1 VSNSVSI
8 SHQHATRSQ
17 RILCLWLPRLLTD
30 RIARPSREV
39 REHAEGEIPH
49 AVFGKRS
56 NADILIAVD
65 AAAEELGL
73 SPGIALAE
81 ARAMYPYL
89 DAIPEDPD
97 ADAKLL
103 TAIADWCQRYTP
115 LVAENP
121 PDGVLLDISGCAH
134 LFGGEAALRDDLV
147 MRMRRHGFSARAAVA
162 GTIGAAWAATH
173 FSEATHV
180 DSGGERELLSPLPL
194 GALRLPHAMAA
205 MLARLGLK
213 RIGDILDLPRAPLAA
228 RFGDALLRQLDRALG
243 REAEP
248 LTPRLP
254 VPPYFAEQPF
264 AEPIAREEDVL
275 AVTER
280 LAGRL
285 VTMLERRGEGARR
298 IELCLFRTDG
308 AVRHVTAGTSR
319 PIRDPRAIKALFI
332 ERLAALGDAID
343 PGFGFDLARLS
354 VHAAEPLTPMQT
366 GFGGDARETAVDD
379 LVDRLAARLGPRRIG
394 RLLAQ
399 DTHIPELASLT
410 LPAQS
415 HRTMEDAGWGA
426 FRTFRESVELAPRP
440 LRLLAT
446 PEPISVTPTVIDTH
460 PKKFRWRRAWHQ
472 VIAADGPER
481 IEAMWWTAPDDGPTR
496 DYFRVQDDT
505 GLRFWLFRSKLWN
518 EEEERFRLS
527 WFMHGLF
534 A

>member
-30 RIARPSREV
+30 RIARPSREI
-39 REHAEGEIPH
+39 REYAEKESPH

-65 AAAEELGL
+65 AAAEALGL

-81 ARAMYPYL
+81 ARAMYPHL
-89 DAIPEDPD
+89 DATPEDPD

-147 MRMRRHGFSARAAVA
+147 MRMRRHGFNVRAAVA

-173 FSEATHV
+173 FSEATRV
-180 DSGGERELLSPLPL
+180 DSGGERNLLSPLPL
-194 GALRLPHAMAA
+194 TALRLPHAMVA

-228 RFGDALLRQLDRALG
+228 RFGNALLQQLDRALG

-285 VTMLERRGEGARR
+285 VTMLECRGEGARR

-319 PIRDPRAIKALFI
+319 PIRDPRAIKALFV
-332 ERLAALGDAID
+332 ERLAALSDDID

-354 VHAAEPLTPMQT
+354 VHAADPLAPTQT
-366 GFGGDARETAVDD
+366 GFDGDARETAVDD
-379 LVDRLAARLGPRRIG
+379 LVDRLAARLGPRRVG
-394 RLLAQ
+394 RILAQ
-399 DTHIPELASLT
+399 DTHIPEIASVIV
-410 LPAQS
+410 PAQS
-415 HRTMEDAGWGA
+415 HLATKDGGWAA
-426 FRTFRESVELAPRP
+426 FRAFSHAVNLSPRP
-440 LRLLAT
+440 LRLLAK
-446 PEPISVTPTVIDTH
+446 PERIEAVAMVPDGP
-460 PKKFRWRRAWHQ
+460 PLRFRWRRALHE
-472 VIAADGPER
+472 IADAEGPER
-481 IEAMWWTAPDDGPTR
+481 IEAPWWSEEEGTAR
-496 DYFRVQDDT
+496 DYFRVEDRS
-505 GLRFWLFRSKLWN
+505 GFRFWLFRAGLYRDTVSP
-518 EEEERFRLS
+518 R
-527 WFMHGLF
+527 WFLHGLF